1 MVWACRLSVEAYAEG
16 GKDIVVPR
24 PRCPACRAWMVFWS
38 GYWRSVRVE
47 RTWRIWVR
55 RGRCSSCGV
64 SHALLPSFC
73 LVGRRFGVEVIGPA
87 VEEHVKGRGTRSIAG
102 AAGVEQWTARAWCGR
117 HRQRARVA
125 LAVGLTVAASL
136 GVRVDVVAASVE
148 AAALSALE
156 IAVSAACE
164 TEGLARW

>member
-1 MVWACRLSVEAYAEG
+1 MVWACRLSVEAYAEA

-24 PRCPACRAWMVFWS
+24 PRCPACRAW
-38 GYWRSVRVE
+38 
-47 RTWRIWVR
+47 
-55 RGRCSSCGV
+55 
-64 SHALLPSFC
+64 
-73 LVGRRFGVEVIGPA
+73 
-87 VEEHVKGRGTRSIAG
+87 
-102 AAGVEQWTARAWCGR
+102 CGR

-125 LAVGLTVAASL
+125 LVVGLTVAASL

-164 TEGLARW
+164 TEGLARWSAVSLVTQGMWLGPVGPTRSRVF